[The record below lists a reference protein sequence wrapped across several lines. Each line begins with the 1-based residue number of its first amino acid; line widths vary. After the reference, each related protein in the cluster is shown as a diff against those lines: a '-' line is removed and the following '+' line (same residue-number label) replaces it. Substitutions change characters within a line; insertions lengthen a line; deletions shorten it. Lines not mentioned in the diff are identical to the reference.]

1 MSTPSHK
8 AGFVSII
15 GKPNVGKSTLM
26 NELVGENLSII
37 TSKAQTTRHR
47 IQGIL
52 SGDNFQIVYSDTP
65 GIIDPKYKLHESMM
79 DFVKSSLDDADIL
92 LFITDIYEK
101 HDELPLIERL
111 KKINK
116 PLILLINK
124 VDQVKDQA
132 EVVEKIDYWQEALNP
147 KEIIP
152 ISALHGLGV
161 EQVFKSIIDQLPEH
175 PAFFDKEQ
183 LTDKSERFFAAEMIR
198 ERIFVNLKK
207 EVPYSCEVIIT
218 DFKEEKDIIR
228 MRAQI
233 LVERDS
239 QKGIMIGQ
247 GGQKLKII
255 GTQAREMLEDFF
267 QKKVFL
273 EQHVKVEP
281 NWRKDEKKLKNF
293 GYIQK

>member
-1 MSTPSHK
+1 MTTSPHK
-8 AGFVSII
+8 AGYVSII

-26 NELVGENLSII
+26 NVLVGENLSII

-52 SGDNFQIVYSDTP
+52 SGDDFQIIYSDTP

-79 DFVKSSLDDADIL
+79 DSVKSSLDDADVL

-101 HDELPLIERL
+101 HDEQPIIERL
-111 KKINK
+111 KRINK

-124 VDQVKDQA
+124 VDQVKTQE
-132 EVVEKIDYWQEALNP
+132 EVVEKIAYWQEALEP

-152 ISALHGLGV
+152 ISALLSLGV
-161 EQVFKSIIDQLPEH
+161 EQVFESIIQNLPEH
-175 PAFFDKEQ
+175 PAYFDKDQ
-183 LTDKSERFFAAEMIR
+183 LTDKSERFFTAEMIR

-207 EVPYSCEVIIT
+207 EVPYSCEVTIS
-218 DFKEEKDIIR
+218 DFKEEPDIIR
-228 MRAQI
+228 IRAVI

-239 QKGIMIGQ
+239 QKGIIIGE
-247 GGQKLKII
+247 GGKKLKQI
-255 GTQAREMLEDFF
+255 GTEAREMLEEFF

-273 EQHVKVEP
+273 EQHVKVEA
-281 NWRKDEKKLKNF
+281 NWRKDENKLKTF
-293 GYIQK
+293 GYINK

>member
-1 MSTPSHK
+1 MSNTSHK
-8 AGFVSII
+8 AGFVSIV

-26 NELVGENLSII
+26 NTLVGENLSII

-52 SGDNFQIVYSDTP
+52 SGDDFQIIYSDTP

-79 DFVKSSLDDADIL
+79 DFVKSSLDDADVI

-101 HDELPLIERL
+101 HDETPIVERL
-111 KKINK
+111 KRSNTPI
-116 PLILLINK
+116 ILLVNK
-124 VDQVKDQA
+124 VDQVKSQE
-132 EVVEKIDYWQEALNP
+132 EVVEKIAYWQEALNP
-147 KEIIP
+147 QEILA
-152 ISALHGLGV
+152 ISALHKAGT
-161 EQVFKSIIDQLPEH
+161 DQIFERIKEVLPEH
-175 PAFFDKEQ
+175 PAYFDKEQ

-218 DFKEEKDIIR
+218 DFKEDEDIIR

-239 QKGIMIGQ
+239 QKGIIIGQ
-247 GGQKLKII
+247 GGLKLKTI
-255 GTQAREMLEDFF
+255 GTEAREMLEEFF

-273 EQHVKVEP
+273 EQHVKVEA